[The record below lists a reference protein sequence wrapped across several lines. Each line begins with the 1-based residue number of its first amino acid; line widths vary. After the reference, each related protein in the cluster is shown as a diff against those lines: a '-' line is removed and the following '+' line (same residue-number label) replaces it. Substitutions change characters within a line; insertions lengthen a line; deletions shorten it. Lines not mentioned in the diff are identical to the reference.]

1 MFDIGFWELSII
13 ALVGLIV
20 IGPDRL
26 PGVARAIGKWV
37 GRTRRFVNQ
46 VKSDIDREIQQDELR
61 KALENETGL
70 NDLKNDLNQTLGDDR
85 YSFEEEKD
93 YLVKASPDNDSGYN
107 DEMKEK
113 DTTPSGETKKTKT
126 NDQDE
131 TEEYIDA
138 DVELSKSD
146 EQK

>member
-20 IGPDRL
+20 IGPERL
-26 PGVARAIGKWV
+26 PGVARTVGKWV
-37 GRTRRFVNQ
+37 GRTRRFVHQ
-46 VKSDIDREIQQDELR
+46 VKSDIDSEIKQDEIR

-70 NDLKNDLNQTLGDDR
+70 NDIKQELDTDR

-93 YLVKASPDNDSGYN
+93 YLVDAVS
-107 DEMKEK
+107 DEKEN
-113 DTTPSGETKKTKT
+113 TPSASTEQK
-126 NDQDE
+126 E
-131 TEEYIDA
+131 PEEYIDA
-138 DVELSKSD
+138 DTELTKSN